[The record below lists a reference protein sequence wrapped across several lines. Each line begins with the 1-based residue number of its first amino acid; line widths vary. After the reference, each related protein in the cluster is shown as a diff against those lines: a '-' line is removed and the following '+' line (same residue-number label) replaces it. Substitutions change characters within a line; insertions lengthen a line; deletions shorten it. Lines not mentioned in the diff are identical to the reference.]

1 MDLAEKL
8 FRQITGKTPDE
19 AFHLPQQEE
28 SLRLFVDGLKSRG
41 VRQIGISTDGGVVS
55 LTEEDRES
63 HIHVLGSPGE
73 GKSKFLEMMVSLDI
87 DALISGKSKSG
98 ACLIDSS
105 DNGETMMKVL
115 SYCVK
120 RNFTKVCVIDPSA
133 IHDFGFV
140 PCINPIRYS
149 APTEAVE
156 GHLMDSVRVLWGT
169 KDFSAEARISKF
181 LPRIFRAL
189 HAGQFTLPDSECFT
203 IQELATQRGKIL
215 ASDKLDL
222 PTRLILERVY
232 KTRYDWSE
240 FESTARRLN
249 PFYTTTMKL
258 MFGSRVGMDFRKLI
272 TEGWVILANLYPGD
286 VFGEEQQRLVGTVIL
301 NELIVAM
308 SRLRRPNPVKP
319 RGYTIPYYIYIDE
332 VGHYATRKLSDILDY
347 KRKSGFRLTIAHQ
360 RFDQIEDKTVLS
372 AIKSSAK
379 SKVLFYTANPDD
391 RLAFVKMM
399 YGGELTDREVS
410 YALSQTKKQNAVIKI
425 NKQPPVSTRLRD
437 WPDAQVDG
445 KAVAD
450 FLQKLYT
457 SNPQLYR
464 PVAEVWGEIKTRFAV
479 QSSPAGAPPKER
491 RPPGSPINPQRTTG
505 EQSAKPGTQPDKPK
519 PKRKSIFDNLP
530 DS

>member
-1 MDLAEKL
+1 MDLADKL
-8 FRQITGKTPDE
+8 FRQIAGRTPEE
-19 AFHLPQQEE
+19 AFHLPQQDE
-28 SLRLFVDGLKSRG
+28 SLRLLVDGLQSRG
-41 VRQIGISTDGGVVS
+41 IRQIGISTDGGVVS

-105 DNGETMMKVL
+105 DNGETMTKVL
-115 SYCVK
+115 RYCVE

-133 IHDFGFV
+133 IQEFGYV
-140 PCINPIRYS
+140 PCINPVRYS
-149 APTEAVE
+149 APSEAVE
-156 GHLMDSVRVLWGT
+156 GHLMDSIRVLWGT
-169 KDFSAEARISKF
+169 KDFAAEARISKF

-189 HAGQFTLPDSECFT
+189 HAGEFTLPDSECFT
-203 IQELATQRGKIL
+203 IQEMAGQRAQILFNDKI
-215 ASDKLDL
+215 DL
-222 PTRLILERVY
+222 PTRMILQRVY

-249 PFYTTTMKL
+249 PFYTSTMKL
-258 MFGSRVGMDFRKLI
+258 MFGSKAGMDFQKLI
-272 TEGWVILANLYPGD
+272 TDGWVILANLYPGD
-286 VFGEEQQRLVGTVIL
+286 VFGEEQQRLVGTILL

-308 SRLRRPNPVKP
+308 NRLKRH
-319 RGYTIPYYIYIDE
+319 GYSVPYYIYIDE
-332 VGHYATRKLSDILDY
+332 VGQYATRKLSDILDF
-347 KRKSGFRLTIAHQ
+347 KRKSGLRLTIAHQ

-391 RLAFVKMM
+391 RLAFVRMM
-399 YGGELTDREVS
+399 YGGDLTDREVS

-425 NKQPPVSTRLRD
+425 NKRPPVSTRLRD
-437 WPDAQVDG
+437 WPDVEVNRKDLTA
-445 KAVAD
+445 

-464 PVAEVWGEIKTRFAV
+464 PKADVWGEIKNRFAIPT
-479 QSSPAGAPPKER
+479 SSPGAFTKER
-491 RPPGSPINPQRTTG
+491 RPAERNTKPQRAIG
-505 EQSAKPGTQPDKPK
+505 EPIAKPSPRPDTTK
-519 PKRKSIFDNLP
+519 PKRKSVFDNLP

>member
-1 MDLAEKL
+1 MKQETKKTWAQLKRIPKAAETVERML
-8 FRQITGKTPDE
+8 
-19 AFHLPQQEE
+19 QEDR
-28 SLRLFVDGLKSRG
+28 SKYPLRELGWSAAGPVL
-41 VRQIGISTDGGVVS
+41 IS
-55 LTEEDRES
+55 EEDRES

-73 GKSKFLEMMVSLDI
+73 GKSKFLELMVSLDI
-87 DALISGKSKSG
+87 DGLISGKSKSG

-115 SYCVK
+115 RYCVK

-133 IHDFGFV
+133 VQEFGLV
-140 PCINPIRYS
+140 PCINPINYR
-149 APTEAVE
+149 APAEAVE
-156 GHLMDSVRVLWGT
+156 GHLMDSIRVLWGT

-189 HAGQFTLPDSECFT
+189 HAGGFTLPDSECFT
-203 IQELATQRGKIL
+203 IQELASQRGKIL
-215 ASDKLDL
+215 NNDELDL
-222 PTRLILERVY
+222 PTRLTLNRVY

-249 PFYTTTMKL
+249 PFYTSTMKL
-258 MFGSRVGMDFRKLI
+258 MFGSKVGMDFQKLI
-272 TEGWVILANLYPGD
+272 TEGWIILANLYPGD

-308 SRLRRPNPVKP
+308 NRLRRH
-319 RGYTIPYYIYIDE
+319 GYQIPYYIYIDE
-332 VGHYATRKLSDILDY
+332 VGQYATRKLSDILDF
-347 KRKSGFRLTIAHQ
+347 KRKSGLRLTIAHQ

-399 YGGELTDREVS
+399 YGGELSDRDVS
-410 YALSQTKKQNAVIKI
+410 YALAQTKKQNAVIKI

-437 WPDAQVDG
+437 WPDTEVPR
-445 KAVAD
+445 KAVSD
-450 FLQKLYT
+450 YLQKLYT

-464 PVAEVWGEIKTRFAV
+464 PKADVWGEIKNRFAL
-479 QSSPAGAPPKER
+479 QPTKER
-491 RPPGSPINPQRTTG
+491 PVKTAVRKDGIKPSQPAHTPGDTGSPLFDSLANRTAVLR
-505 EQSAKPGTQPDKPK
+505 QAKGRKRPK
-519 PKRKSIFDNLP
+519 TTKEDAPAE
-530 DS
+530 